1 MAAGT
6 KIRGIT
12 VELGADASG
21 IETALKSVNKTIKT
35 TQSEL
40 KDVEKLLKLDPTNT
54 ELLRQKQQL
63 LGKEISETKSKLES
77 LKSAQASLDS
87 SGVDK
92 SSEQYMALQR
102 EIIATENEL
111 KNLET
116 AAAKANA
123 TLSKIQAAS
132 DKVAEG
138 ANKVANATKGITVA
152 VTAVAT
158 ASIKTSADFETAM
171 SQLAATMGTTRD
183 QIDDLAD
190 FAKEM
195 GAATSFSAVEAAEGL
210 NTLALAG
217 LTAKEQMAALPTV
230 LDLAAAGAMDMATA
244 ASYVV
249 GAVKGFSDSMENSS
263 YYADLIAKGATMAAT
278 DVDELGL
285 ALSETAASAAAYGQS
300 ADSVT
305 LSLLRLAE
313 QNVTGS
319 EAVTAL
325 TRAMADLYT
334 PSDQAKAALEELG
347 VSAYDSA
354 GNARDFN
361 VVVDDLNAA
370 LSGMSAEQQN
380 VYKNTIFSLSG
391 IQAFNKMTVAT
402 TEKVNAFR
410 EGLAAASGSAS
421 NQAATQLDNLNG
433 KLILLKSALEG
444 AAISIG
450 ERLTPYVEKLIGWV
464 QQAVDWFNSL
474 SDEQLDL
481 VITIAAV
488 IAAIAPVAM
497 IIAGIA
503 SAVSGVISVINALNV
518 ALTFLLAN
526 PVVLVIAAITAAI
539 IALTI
544 LIIANWDEIRAVLSQ
559 IGPWISSNIIEPVKE
574 FFKGLVESIKS
585 FFASLPAWF
594 QSSVVTPI
602 VSAFNRCVQTVKN
615 VFATAVSSVEQAW
628 SSVAAWFESIVA
640 TPISSLFRQ
649 AGEDIRSAFTSAMTA
664 VSNVVSSIFN
674 SLAASARSVVNS
686 VISMINGIINAVNNA
701 LSALSR
707 LVGAQS
713 SVSIRTIPMMAK
725 GGILSSGS
733 AIVGENGPELLTM
746 LGSKAQVTPLTA
758 TLSDKAFASLQ
769 KSSVGNTETITKV
782 NIEFNGSLAQLAR
795 VLQPAITAESSR
807 RGTSLING

>member
-628 SSVAAWFESIVA
+628 ASVAAWFESIVA

-769 KSSVGNTETITKV
+769 KSSAGNTETITKV

>member
-1 MAAGT
+1 MASGT

-21 IETALKSVNKTIKT
+21 VETALKSVNKSIKT

-54 ELLRQKQQL
+54 ELLQQKQQL

-123 TLSKIQAAS
+123 TLSKIQAVS

-183 QIDDLAD
+183 QLDDLAD

-230 LDLAAAGAMDMATA
+230 LDLAAAGTMDMATA

-263 YYADLIAKGATMAAT
+263 YYADLMAKGATMAAT

-334 PSDQAKAALEELG
+334 PSDQAKAALDELG

-361 VVVDDLNAA
+361 VVVDDLSKA
-370 LSGMSAEQQN
+370 LSGMSAEEQN

-450 ERLTPYVEKLIGWV
+450 ERLTPYVEKLIDWV

-503 SAVSGVISVINALNV
+503 SAVSGIISVINALNV

-526 PVVLVIAAITAAI
+526 PVVLVIAAISAAI

-544 LIIANWDEIRAVLSQ
+544 LIIANWDEIQAVLSK
-559 IGPWISSNIIEPVKE
+559 IGPWISSNIIEPVKNY
-574 FFKGLVESIKS
+574 FIGLVDSIKS

-594 QSSVVTPI
+594 QSTVVTPI
-602 VSAFNRCVQTVKN
+602 VSAFNQCVQTVKD
-615 VFATAVSSVEQAW
+615 VFATAVSTVEQAW
-628 SSVAAWFESIVA
+628 ASVAAWFESIVA
-640 TPISSLFRQ
+640 TPVSELFRQ

-674 SLAASARSVVNS
+674 SLVSSARSVVNS
-686 VISMINGIINAVNNA
+686 VISMINSIINAVNNA

-713 SVSIRTIPMMAK
+713 SISIKTIPMMAK

-758 TLSDKAFASLQ
+758 TLSDRAFASLQ
-769 KSSVGNTETITKV
+769 KSSAGNTETITKV

>member
-230 LDLAAAGAMDMATA
+230 LDLAAAGTMDMATA

-249 GAVKGFSDSMENSS
+249 GAVKGFSDSMENSA

-628 SSVAAWFESIVA
+628 ASVAAWFESIVA

-769 KSSVGNTETITKV
+769 KSSAGNTETITKV

>member
-249 GAVKGFSDSMENSS
+249 GAVKGFSDSMENSA

-450 ERLTPYVEKLIGWV
+450 ERLTPYVEKLIDWV

-628 SSVAAWFESIVA
+628 ASVAAWFESIVA

-769 KSSVGNTETITKV
+769 KSSAGNTETITKV